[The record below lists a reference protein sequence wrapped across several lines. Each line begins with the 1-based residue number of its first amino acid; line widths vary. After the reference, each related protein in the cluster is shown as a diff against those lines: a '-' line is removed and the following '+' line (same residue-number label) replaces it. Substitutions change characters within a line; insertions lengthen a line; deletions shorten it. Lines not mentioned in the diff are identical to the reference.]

1 MNVDLRAIFSGK
13 QKALPIVTEFDFA
26 SSEDSIPEITSP
38 ISVECEF
45 FNKADVVHLSGK
57 ASFNYEA
64 PCDRCATPVKKR
76 FSIPLT
82 HVIVNSLSNLDE
94 GDFIVSENME
104 LDLLDLVRSDIIL
117 GLPYLFLCKPD
128 CLGVCSGCGKNL
140 NKEQC
145 TCEKQVDERWAKLA
159 DFFE

>member
-13 QKALPIVTEFDFA
+13 QSVLPISTEFDF
-26 SSEDSIPEITSP
+26 STSEDSIPEIASP
-38 ISVECEF
+38 VSVECKF
-45 FNKADVVHLSGK
+45 FNKADVVHLDGTI
-57 ASFNYEA
+57 SFIYSA
-64 PCDRCATPVKKR
+64 ACDRCATPVKKKY
-76 FSIPLT
+76 SIPLK

-117 GLPYLFLCKPD
+117 GLPYLFLCKSD

-159 DFFE
+159 DFFD